1 MDNLVEEFVD
11 AVRRLSDENR
21 VEIPGKCPIPKI
33 EAEDFEAFASAL
45 WNTDKTVFTTYYEW
59 LASVLRDH
67 ESDKPTKPETLW
79 ISTMSATLELILL
92 RSRVVEDELP
102 IEIYQKLRAVKEG
115 LLRSNGTGAKD
126 SVNMVIISL
135 KEETLENIDRDT
147 EILNDLVLNI
157 LEETCPGTSKREER
171 ETQAGHDA
179 GMMSQDRTRLKEK
192 MERALTE
199 AKAQTHDI
207 LHGMVTK
214 PGETG
219 RRPQDDNDQPKKV
232 CKGGGGR
239 PRGSRNKRSKKSES
253 RAQRV
258 SKAWQDRGREI
269 ETKKQLADELGM
281 DLESVKRDID
291 MVRKREE
298 RNGKI

>member
-1 MDNLVEEFVD
+1 
-11 AVRRLSDENR
+11 
-21 VEIPGKCPIPKI
+21 
-33 EAEDFEAFASAL
+33 
-45 WNTDKTVFTTYYEW
+45 
-59 LASVLRDH
+59 
-67 ESDKPTKPETLW
+67 
-79 ISTMSATLELILL
+79 
-92 RSRVVEDELP
+92 
-102 IEIYQKLRAVKEG
+102 
-115 LLRSNGTGAKD
+115 
-126 SVNMVIISL
+126 
-135 KEETLENIDRDT
+135 
-147 EILNDLVLNI
+147 
-157 LEETCPGTSKREER
+157 
-171 ETQAGHDA
+171 
-179 GMMSQDRTRLKEK
+179 MMSQDRTRLKEK

-207 LHGMVTK
+207 LHWVVTK

-232 CKGGGGR
+232 CKGGVGR

-281 DLESVKRDID
+281 DLESVKKDID